1 MITFWPCV
9 LVRSSHTDK
18 QKTQRRCPLFD
29 LNVASEVQMRNF
41 KQIFESAAQSKLGRF
56 FSLLPPT
63 SLLDPGE
70 GCVIVCFHF
79 PWYEASCRPELC
91 VWRWGRFFFRG
102 VGLLLETKGFGRRPF
117 AWCLEVSTAERKGEK
132 ECGCILCYWILFCVH
147 LLVRGIREL

>member
-9 LVRSSHTDK
+9 LVRSRHTDK
-18 QKTQRRCPLFD
+18 QKTQRRSPLFD
-29 LNVASEVQMRNF
+29 LNVVSKVQMRNF
-41 KQIFESAAQSKLGRF
+41 KQIFESKLGWF

-79 PWYEASCRPELC
+79 PWYKASCRPELC
-91 VWRWGRFFFRG
+91 VWRWGRFFFSWSGAAAGNSGTWTEAICLVSGGVHSRKERG
-102 VGLLLETKGFGRRPF
+102 
-117 AWCLEVSTAERKGEK
+117 ERVR
-132 ECGCILCYWILFCVH
+132 LYPLSYWILFCVH